1 MEELYKKLSD
11 MLAERFPD
19 QAMRDEAIATM
30 GQIIINES
38 LIEIIE
44 SITDEE
50 QRKLFVD
57 AVNSED
63 SDTAEDIAEH
73 AGVDILAIMQR
84 KSAEVLNTTPS

>member
-1 MEELYKKLSD
+1 MEELYKKLSE
-11 MLAERFPD
+11 MLIEKFPD

-44 SITDEE
+44 SITDEA
-50 QRKLFVD
+50 QRKKFVD

-63 SDTAEDIAEH
+63 ADTAEDIAEQ
-73 AGVDILAIMQR
+73 AGIDILEIMQR
-84 KSAEVLNTTPS
+84 KSAEILNITAE

>member
-11 MLAERFPD
+11 MLVERFPD
-19 QAMRDEAIATM
+19 AAMRDEAIATM
-30 GQIIINES
+30 GEIIINES

-50 QRKLFVD
+50 QRKAFVD

-63 SDTAEDIAEH
+63 SDEAEDIAER
-73 AGVDILAIMQR
+73 AGVDIFAIMQK
-84 KSAEVLNTTPS
+84 KSEEVLTIE